1 MNLSRLAPRLILGV
15 ALLAGLLLLIAG
27 PGVRA
32 GFWVFPIGFQ
42 LMRYAAYAGLT
53 AALLAGFGLFSPA
66 WRRSQAPRLLL
77 AFALGGI
84 VAGVPWLQLRQARS
98 LPPIHDITTDLADP
112 PAFRAVLARRGDR
125 SNPLDRAE
133 PDLAAQQRAAYP
145 YLAPLHLP
153 QPPAEAFARALRAA
167 RSMGWE
173 IVAADAERLLI
184 EATATTFWFGF
195 KDDVAIGLR
204 PDGDGSRV
212 DVRSVSRVGRS
223 DLGANASR
231 IRAYLERL
239 AATP

>member
-1 MNLSRLAPRLILGV
+1 MNLSRLVPRLILGL

-32 GFWVFPIGFQ
+32 GFWPFPIGFQ
-42 LMRYAAYAGLT
+42 LMRYAAYAGLA
-53 AALLAGFGLFSPA
+53 AALLAGLGLLRPA
-66 WRRSQAPRLLL
+66 WRQAQARNLLL
-77 AFALGGI
+77 ALALGGI
-84 VAGVPWLQLRQARS
+84 VLGVPWLQLRQARS
-98 LPPIHDITTDLADP
+98 VPPIHDLTTNLADP
-112 PAFRAVLARRGDR
+112 PAFRAVPARRGDS

-145 YLAPLHLP
+145 DLAPLHLP

-167 RSMGWE
+167 QSMGWE
-173 IVAADAERLLI
+173 VVAADAEGLLI

-195 KDDVAIGLR
+195 KDDVAIRLR
-204 PDGDGSRV
+204 PGGEGSRV

-223 DLGANASR
+223 DLGANADR

-239 AATP
+239 AATR